1 MFQLKNEPHRKSP
14 ATGVATAAATTTRIT
29 TTRVSKPK
37 LKQQDSGESE
47 RSLRKTTTIATTTS
61 KRSTPTLT
69 PTPPSSL
76 HTSKNKE
83 RDPVPSKRATPSPTT
98 KAGTTKTLRA
108 KPQQQQQV
116 QSLANINKASKTSK
130 PSKPNAVLDT
140 YHSVTVSSPPP
151 KRKVQAKQ
159 TTITE
164 HEEELPETRQEKQ
177 QRQRA
182 RAYSRTLQP
191 EEIVVLKRES
201 AKQRSELQVQ
211 QQQNQLQ
218 KEIKQPVAFEVNFE
232 AAKKQTNESDNYSD
246 DFESYESDFETDA
259 STPEEEEEDED
270 EQEEDQEKPDECE
283 ESPEPAPAP
292 APTVQEH
299 DENDDDDDE
308 DSEPT
313 QNPITVIQRDKEV
326 EGKLDSGHFEMN
338 SRRQPRPSLDSFDT
352 NSMANSEQLDSG
364 ISSYGVSAPIE
375 LHHPPNPHRST
386 ADVHFGGYVDF
397 VRHPVIIRR
406 GLELMR
412 KLRFDQLEYQLFD
425 MKPLSYEG
433 YMQSYGKLN
442 TCQLA
447 TQTHSQHMDTECQ
460 TLEVHTRSSWTQ
472 HPPHYGAGQLVLSC
486 SGDADNDAETIL
498 LQTNNDTLESSLARL
513 EQLRR
518 TKQQRALEQQRQRLS
533 KPDDMERLGLFL
545 QRASLFLGKA
555 LNVNRPQ
562 HASLQTGFLD
572 ALRVRRIFGSAGQQ
586 QLVVTV
592 HECPPQSDVYRD
604 DFANLLMVWS
614 LTDPSKPLRL
624 LSTWAEVC
632 RVAFCSEAPD
642 IIVAGLRDGS
652 VAMWDL
658 RETHSYCSKLDGKLT
673 HFAAT
678 QSVVPT
684 LQQQQQQAG
693 GSLDL
698 GAVVDVRSFRPANKM
713 PGMGLSSTLAV
724 QHKDIQVSRAWQH
737 L

>member
-1 MFQLKNEPHRKSP
+1 M
-14 ATGVATAAATTTRIT
+14 
-29 TTRVSKPK
+29 
-37 LKQQDSGESE
+37 
-47 RSLRKTTTIATTTS
+47 RKTTTTATTS

-69 PTPPSSL
+69 PTPSPSSL
-76 HTSKNKE
+76 HTSKNRE

-108 KPQQQQQV
+108 KAQQQQQV
-116 QSLANINKASKTSK
+116 QSLANNKATKANKT
-130 PSKPNAVLDT
+130 SKPNAVLDT
-140 YHSVTVSSPPP
+140 YHSVTVSSPPS
-151 KRKVQAKQ
+151 KRKVQPKE
-159 TTITE
+159 TTIAE
-164 HEEELPETRQEKQ
+164 HEELPESRQEQ
-177 QRQRA
+177 PQRQRA

-211 QQQNQLQ
+211 QQQDQLQ
-218 KEIKQPVAFEVNFE
+218 KEIKQPVAFEVKFE

-259 STPEEEEEDED
+259 STPEEEEEDEEPEE
-270 EQEEDQEKPDECE
+270 EQEEDQENPDECVE
-283 ESPEPAPAP
+283 LPEPV
-292 APTVQEH
+292 PTVEEH
-299 DENDDDDDE
+299 DKNDDDDDE

-313 QNPITVIQRDKEV
+313 QNPITVIQRDKEL

-364 ISSYGVSAPIE
+364 ISSYGVTAPIE
-375 LHHPPNPHRST
+375 LHQTPNPLRSST

-397 VRHPVIIRR
+397 VRHPVITRR

-447 TQTHSQHMDTECQ
+447 TQTHSRHMDTECQ
-460 TLEVHTRSSWTQ
+460 TEEVPSRSSWTQ

-498 LQTNNDTLESSLARL
+498 LQANNDTLESSLARL

-518 TKQQRALEQQRQRLS
+518 TQQQRAIQQQRQRLS
-533 KPDDMERLGLFL
+533 KPNDMERLGLFL
-545 QRASLFLGKA
+545 QRASLLLGKA
-555 LNVNRPQ
+555 LNANRPQ
-562 HASLQTGFLD
+562 GASLQTGFLD

-684 LQQQQQQAG
+684 LQKQQQQTV

-698 GAVVDVRSFRPANKM
+698 GAVVDVRSFRPATKM
-713 PGMGLSSTLAV
+713 PGMGLGSTLAV
-724 QHKDIQVSRAWQH
+724 QHKDIQVSWAWQQLLQKVNH
-737 L
+737 SFPPHSMYPSMTLVF